1 MSPLKSA
8 LSDQFKRTA
17 GAPPNRGRWQRET
30 LVLLASLAL
39 LLGVF
44 AASATSSG
52 VVQTPSSGVVQTSS
66 SGAGHIRSAVDVSAT
81 SVVAASVPSAVRAT
95 GIYYYYPVVLTSV
108 CQRQGHLSAFW
119 WWYWNPYSVYCYDI
133 DVSVTPVWR
142 YGGGLD
148 INGWCMATYP
158 GSHSVLTGN
167 TVFSWRCV
175 RQG

>member
-1 MSPLKSA
+1 MSTLKPSSSA
-8 LSDQFKRTA
+8 QFEMTA
-17 GAPPNRGRWQRET
+17 GTPPSTGLWRRWT
-30 LVLLASLAL
+30 LVLLATLAL
-39 LLGVF
+39 IVGGL
-44 AASATSSG
+44 AASATPPG
-52 VVQTPSSGVVQTSS
+52 VAQTPSPGLVQASS
-66 SGAGHIRSAVDVSAT
+66 SGAEHTQAALEVSTTSA
-81 SVVAASVPSAVRAT
+81 VAASAPSAVRAT

-133 DVSVTPVWR
+133 DVSAVPTWR

-158 GSHSVLTGN
+158 GSHSVLAGN
-167 TVFSWRCV
+167 TVFSWQCV